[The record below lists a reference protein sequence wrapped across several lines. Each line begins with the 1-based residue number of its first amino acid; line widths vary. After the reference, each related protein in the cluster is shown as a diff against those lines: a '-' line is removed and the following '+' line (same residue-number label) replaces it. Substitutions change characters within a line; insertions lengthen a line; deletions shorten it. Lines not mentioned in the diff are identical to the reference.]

1 MVSCC
6 NLRHVEGAIVFGILL
21 WKCDLPV
28 LLSVADFSL
37 GILLPLLG
45 LAGSQKCKLLGL
57 LLQICCEKLATALH
71 TSTDSASSSP
81 RTGPQKISHWF
92 PAGSSF
98 VYVTKLMVLLHP
110 VLPDS
115 CRFFFFWYC
124 WCHDN
129 YLFLLPQ
136 IPLSQAIWIWR
147 LGWWQETVSLH
158 LLFSG

>member
-1 MVSCC
+1 MW
-6 NLRHVEGAIVFGILL
+6 LTQR
-21 WKCDLPV
+21 DLPV
-28 LLSVADFSL
+28 LFSVANFSL
-37 GILLPLLG
+37 GIPLPLLG

-98 VYVTKLMVLLHP
+98 VDVTKLMVLLQP

-115 CRFFFFWYC
+115 CRFFFFPDIVDVMTTASFYC
-124 WCHDN
+124 
-129 YLFLLPQ
+129 LKFLCLRPYESEDLAGDRKQ
-136 IPLSQAIWIWR
+136 SRCIFCSSVRRWK
-147 LGWWQETVSLH
+147 
-158 LLFSG
+158 SGPEV